1 MSVKY
6 GKFEMPQKITVDKES
21 ESKTYARFIAEPFE
35 RGFGHTIGNSMRR
48 MMLSS
53 LEAPA
58 IISMRIEGAPHEY
71 MSIEGV
77 IEDMTNII
85 LNFKGALFRCAP
97 SEQVHVAGGPRHV
110 STSFEVTREDLDKNG
125 GQVSILLG
133 DLVKEGNFEVV
144 NPDLHFLR

>member
-1 MSVKY
+1 MSIKY
-6 GKFEMPQKITVDKES
+6 GKFEMPQKITVDQES
-21 ESKTYARFIAEPFE
+21 ATPNFSRFIAEPFE

-58 IISMRIEGAPHEY
+58 IIAIRIEGVPHEY

-85 LNFKGALFRCAP
+85 LNLKGAL
-97 SEQVHVAGGPRHV
+97 
-110 STSFEVTREDLDKNG
+110 
-125 GQVSILLG
+125 
-133 DLVKEGNFEVV
+133 
-144 NPDLHFLR
+144 LRKLT